1 MKSNGFTRVC
11 ISSSCL
17 RIVNITTTL
26 TERKYISCMRA
37 IPNTMKLWGIWRIF
51 SPKALTTHLQSC
63 GKYQK
68 IRKDEQQKVVNKAIN
83 VSWIFGLF
91 GTIKS
96 HWAWALRAADINWNA
111 HYSHCS
117 HSLKQKF
124 ERKERNEM
132 NILKW
137 YFQILRRQNVL
148 LAGKLRVHQGQYW
161 SQFYSCFKHAK
172 TINAKRSLK
181 WCVLS
186 NMGRMDMK

>member
-96 HWAWALRAADINWNA
+96 HWAWAVSTPCCWHQLK
-111 HYSHCS
+111 CS
-117 HSLKQKF
+117 LFTLLTFIEAEIWEK
-124 ERKERNEM
+124 RKERNEYSEM
-132 NILKW
+132 IFSDIKAPECPSGRKTTRSSRPVLISIL
-137 YFQILRRQNVL
+137 FL
-148 LAGKLRVHQGQYW
+148 
-161 SQFYSCFKHAK
+161 F
-172 TINAKRSLK
+172 
-181 WCVLS
+181 
-186 NMGRMDMK
+186 